1 MHPAR
6 PIAVA
11 LAGCA
16 CLAVAASAGATT
28 RTDRAISLTDTAN
41 AMPSANL
48 KVALRPERPGAST
61 TIEIALHIGGTGDSA
76 PEPVTALELRMP
88 AGMGLGS
95 STLGQSNCLS
105 ASLIAAGPAGCSGN
119 ALIGL
124 GKASAVVPVGSQ
136 LVHETATVDAL
147 LGAPGEDRIEILFYV
162 RAQQPV
168 FGSLVL
174 PSVLEEDATPF
185 GESLDTSIP
194 LVQTWPEGPD
204 LALQTFSSSL
214 GPQGL
219 TYHRRVAGRT
229 ISYRP
234 LGMKV
239 PRTCPTGGYPF
250 GAKLAF
256 ADGTHSTVVYRVPCP
271 ATGTTK

>member
-1 MHPAR
+1 MRFAG

-11 LAGCA
+11 LATCA
-16 CLAVAASAGATT
+16 CLASAASAAATT
-28 RTDRAISLTDTAN
+28 RAGPTASLTDTASGGER
-41 AMPSANL
+41 ASL
-48 KVALRPERPGAST
+48 KVAFRPEHPGAST
-61 TIEIALHIGGTGDSA
+61 TVEIVLHVGGTGEIA
-76 PEPVTALELRMP
+76 PVPVTALQLRMP

-105 ASLIAAGPAGCSGN
+105 ASLIAAGLAGCSGN

-124 GKASAVVPVGSQ
+124 GKASAAVPVGPQ

-147 LGAPGEDRIEILFYV
+147 LGAPGENRIEILFYV

-168 FGSLVL
+168 FGALVL
-174 PSVLEEDATPF
+174 PSVLEEDTAPF

-219 TYHRRVAGRT
+219 TYRRRVAGRT

-239 PRTCPTGGYPF
+239 PRTCPAGGYPF
-250 GAKLAF
+250 GATLAF
-256 ADGTHSTVVYRVPCP
+256 ADGTHSTLVYRVPCP
-271 ATGTTK
+271 TAGR

>member
-1 MHPAR
+1 LR
-6 PIAVA
+6 VA
-11 LAGCA
+11 LQ
-16 CLAVAASAGATT
+16 
-28 RTDRAISLTDTAN
+28 
-41 AMPSANL
+41 
-48 KVALRPERPGAST
+48 PERPGAGS
-61 TIEIALHIGGTGDSA
+61 TIEIALHVGGRGGSMPVPMTGLD
-76 PEPVTALELRMP
+76 LRMP

-105 ASLIAAGPAGCSGN
+105 ANLIAAGLAGCSGN

-124 GKASAVVPVGSQ
+124 GRASAAVPVGSQ

-147 LGAPGEDRIEILFYV
+147 LGAPGENRIEILFYV
-162 RAQQPV
+162 RALEPV
-168 FGSLVL
+168 FGALVL
-174 PSVLEEDATPF
+174 PSVVEEDTAPF

-194 LVQTWPEGPD
+194 LVQTWPEGPE

-219 TYHRRVAGRT
+219 TYHRRVAGKT

-239 PRTCPTGGYPF
+239 PRICPAGGYPF
-250 GAKLAF
+250 GATLAF
-256 ADGTHSTVVYRVPCP
+256 ADGTHSTLAYRVPCP
-271 ATGTTK
+271 GARTAK

>member
-1 MHPAR
+1 MRLAR

-11 LAGCA
+11 FASCA
-16 CLAVAASAGATT
+16 CLASATNANATRHAA
-28 RTDRAISLTDTAN
+28 SLTDTGSHA
-41 AMPSANL
+41 PSASL
-48 KVALRPERPGAST
+48 KVALRPEHPDAST
-61 TIEIALHIGGTGDSA
+61 TIEIALHIGDTSDSA
-76 PEPVTALELRMP
+76 PVPVIALELRMP

-105 ASLIAAGPAGCSGN
+105 ASLLAAGLAGCSGN

-124 GKASAVVPVGSQ
+124 GKASAAVPVGSQ

-168 FGSLVL
+168 FGALVL
-174 PSVLEEDATPF
+174 PSVLEEDMAPF

-219 TYHRRVAGRT
+219 TYHRRVAGKT

-239 PRTCPTGGYPF
+239 PRTCPAGGYPF
-250 GAKLAF
+250 GAALTF
-256 ADGTHSTVVYRVPCP
+256 ADGTHRTVAYSVPCP
-271 ATGTTK
+271 AAEAAK

>member
-1 MHPAR
+1 
-6 PIAVA
+6 
-11 LAGCA
+11 CA
-16 CLAVAASAGATT
+16 CLALAVSADATK
-28 RTDRAISLTDTAN
+28 RAGRAVSLTDTA
-41 AMPSANL
+41 SATPPASL
-48 KVALRPERPGAST
+48 KVAFRPEHPGSGT

-88 AGMGLGS
+88 EGMGLAS

-105 ASLIAAGPAGCSGN
+105 ASLIATGPTGCSGN

-147 LGAPGEDRIEILFYV
+147 LGAPGENRIEILFYV

-168 FGSLVL
+168 FGALVL
-174 PSVLEEDATPF
+174 PSVLEEDAAPF

-219 TYHRRVAGRT
+219 TYHRRVAGKT

-239 PRTCPTGGYPF
+239 PRTCPAGGYPF

-271 ATGTTK
+271 AAGAAK